1 MSKQKT
7 KDEIEM
13 QEKNIDQSNKCNN
26 GQQNNSTV
34 ADMLISME
42 DKKSFFF
49 LKKEPNF
56 QEVTVKDGFINEGAA
71 SRMDHGA
78 MIVDDEKKTI
88 LYILIDATTLCRTDR
103 MKGKAFEGLDQY
115 LLKDVIEEKLFEK
128 YPQYKNYK
136 VIHTSVVVYPIE
148 IIASPEK
155 IEQEKRNVRN
165 FCINVNY
172 KLNSYAS
179 RPGYHLI
186 DAAMKLDELIKVIRQ
201 ILNNMRRYNFSQDLL
216 ADVWKEIHSTYEYM
230 PVRALTKDNVKNHK
244 DHLVYCLKSNN
255 TKYTIDDLKEF
266 AKTLDVFLDGSETK
280 EVMIGKIVG
289 HIITKE

>member
-13 QEKNIDQSNKCNN
+13 KEKNIDQSNKSNN
-26 GQQNNSTV
+26 GQDNNWIV
-34 ADMLISME
+34 ANELKSME
-42 DKKSFFF
+42 NGKSFFF
-49 LKKEPNF
+49 LKKEPEFKCNSI
-56 QEVTVKDGFINEGAA
+56 KDGFIHEIAA

-88 LYILIDATTLCRTDR
+88 LYILIDATTKCRTDR

-115 LLKDVIEEKLFEK
+115 VLKNVIEERLFSQYPK
-128 YPQYKNYK
+128 YKGYK
-136 VIHTSVVVYPIE
+136 VIHTSATIFPSVLEGKDPVKEERDV
-148 IIASPEK
+148 K
-155 IEQEKRNVRN
+155 N
-165 FCINVNY
+165 FSINVNY
-172 KLNSYAS
+172 RLNSYAS
-179 RPGYHLI
+179 RPGCHLI
-186 DAAMKLDELIKVIRQ
+186 DAAMKLDAFRKVVDRIIKH
-201 ILNNMRRYNFSQDLL
+201 MRRYNFSQDLL

-266 AKTLDVFLDGSETK
+266 AKILDVFLDGSETK